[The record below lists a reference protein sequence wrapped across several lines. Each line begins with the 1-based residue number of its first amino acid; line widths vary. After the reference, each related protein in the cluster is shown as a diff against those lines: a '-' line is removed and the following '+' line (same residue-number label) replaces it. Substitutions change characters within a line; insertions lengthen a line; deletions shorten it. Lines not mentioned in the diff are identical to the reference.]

1 MTNSTLKSALEVFKS
16 GGFVIVTDDEKRENE
31 GDLFLLA
38 SAATTEKLAFMIRYT
53 SGVVCVAMT

>member
-1 MTNSTLKSALEVFKS
+1 MTKSTLNSALEVFKN

-38 SAATTEKLAFMIRYT
+38 SAATTEK
-53 SGVVCVAMT
+53 